1 MSGPEV
7 QGVSETAHTPGP
19 WVDNVDGVVV
29 VDKPGRWREI
39 IADVHAN
46 PLEANNRR
54 ANTRLIAAAPDLL
67 EALVMVRDAD
77 DDCRR
82 DGLPTIPYAARKKID
97 AAIQK
102 ARGEK
107 P

>member
-1 MSGPEV
+1 MTGP
-7 QGVSETAHTPGP
+7 SHTPGP

-46 PLEANNRR
+46 PLEANNRS
-54 ANTRLIAAAPDLL
+54 ANTLLIAAAPDLL
-67 EALVMVRDAD
+67 KALEGLLDA
-77 DDCRR
+77 
-82 DGLPTIPYAARKKID
+82 LPSATTHPAIQAAH
-97 AAIQK
+97 AAIAK
-102 ARGEK
+102 AKGEQ

>member
-1 MSGPEV
+1 MTGP
-7 QGVSETAHTPGP
+7 SHTPGP

-54 ANTRLIAAAPDLL
+54 ANTLLIAAAPDLL
-67 EALVMVRDAD
+67 EALEELVAQSLDSGHPHDWLRHE
-77 DDCRR
+77 
-82 DGLPTIPYAARKKID
+82 ID
-97 AAIQK
+97 QAKAAIAK
-102 ARGEK
+102 ARGEQ